1 MIFDSLYRT
10 CEATVQEGEQ
20 HICSYEAS
28 EISVHDRGT
37 TPECF
42 QGDYRI
48 AYRTEETDTV
58 IELYDIDCIVEEDS
72 SGSRKKYYYCGIK
85 WNGETL
91 IPVPSRE
98 ERKIPEFP
106 WNVQDG
112 DRMDAASDGSVL
124 MNTLR
129 IRPVLKRSCIYI
141 PSPFLVLREVL

>member
-1 MIFDSLYRT
+1 M
-10 CEATVQEGEQ
+10 
-20 HICSYEAS
+20 SYEAS

-72 SGSRKKYYYCGIK
+72 SGSRKKILLLWYK
-85 WNGETL
+85 M
-91 IPVPSRE
+91 
-98 ERKIPEFP
+98 ERRDADSCSGDPGGKKIPEFP

-112 DRMDAASDGSVL
+112 DRMDAASGWD
-124 MNTLR
+124 
-129 IRPVLKRSCIYI
+129 PC
-141 PSPFLVLREVL
+141 